1 MTNAFYP
8 SRDISATGNPVEHI
22 PQGNATFGM
31 ILRMNTPPIREVL
44 ATNIR
49 HYMREVP
56 AVDTQVKLAKKAGIS
71 QSSVARVLAANID
84 TQISIVAALAEA
96 IGVRTADLLVEAP
109 AEKNKPLL
117 DLRKLAMLPKEE
129 QEKIKSFADYVF
141 SQAAANSNAQ
151 HTVGASF
158 EAELK
163 PSAEEKSRAKRLA
176 QRPLSNDSLSIE
188 PHDQSSKSGS
198 KRRQQK

>member
-1 MTNAFYP
+1 MTTAFYP
-8 SRDISATGNPVEHI
+8 FRDISAIGNHREHI
-22 PQGNATFGM
+22 PQGNVTFGI
-31 ILRMNTPPIREVL
+31 ILRMNTPLIREVL
-44 ATNIR
+44 AANIR

-71 QSSVARVLAANID
+71 QSSVARVLAGKID
-84 TQISIVAALAEA
+84 TQISIVAALADA

-109 AEKNKPLL
+109 EEKNKPLL
-117 DLRKLAMLPKEE
+117 DFRKLAMLPKEE
-129 QEKIKSFADYVF
+129 QEKIKSFADFVF
-141 SQAAANSNAQ
+141 SQSETNRGTERAA
-151 HTVGASF
+151 GASF

-188 PHDQSSKSGS
+188 PHDQTSKSGP
-198 KRRQQK
+198 KRRQRK

>member
-1 MTNAFYP
+1 
-8 SRDISATGNPVEHI
+8 
-22 PQGNATFGM
+22 
-31 ILRMNTPPIREVL
+31 MNTPLIREIL
-44 ATNIR
+44 AANIR

-117 DLRKLAMLPKEE
+117 DLRKLATLPIEE

-141 SQAAANSNAQ
+141 SQAAARGAA
-151 HTVGASF
+151 VRAAGASF
-158 EAELK
+158 EAELE
-163 PSAEEKSRAKRLA
+163 PSAEEKSRAKRVA

-188 PHDQSSKSGS
+188 PHDQSSKRTP